1 MRAQQR
7 DSAGRQ
13 ADAQAHLAAAREP
26 RAAGPGPAAEELRR
40 AYLDLLKL
48 CLCDLAATS
57 TMSVGAEPDGTV
69 VSRELRGEA
78 RQVRSAGMDWPLQG
92 LTMVG
97 LGRLDDL
104 ESCVETVVREAVEG
118 DIIEA
123 GAWRG
128 GAGILSRAALDSLG
142 DGRTVYVADSFQG
155 FPEAD
160 ERDPDVASLGAFDFL
175 AVPLEEVRDSFA
187 RLGCERGVEFVPGF
201 FEETLSSLSGRRW
214 SLIRL
219 DGDTYGPTRE
229 ALRWLYPGLSVG
241 GYLIVDD
248 YGSFDGCREAVEEF
262 RAEHGI
268 EEPLEKIDSTCVRW
282 RRTSDEPIGVGAD
295 APLRDDP
302 AGAPRPV
309 ARPEK
314 THVPTAREVEL
325 ERRLTVLHGRLEA
338 AEAEVARLGG
348 APWRG
353 PRAWLQHKVHGARR

>member
-1 MRAQQR
+1 MRAEQR
-7 DSAGRQ
+7 DSAARQ

-26 RAAGPGPAAEELRR
+26 RAAGPRPAAEELRR

-104 ESCVETVVREAVEG
+104 QSCVETVVREAIEG
-118 DIIEA
+118 HMIEA

-128 GAGILSRAALDSLG
+128 GAGILMRATLDSLG

-155 FPEAD
+155 FPAAD
-160 ERDPDVASLGAFDFL
+160 ERDPDVAGLGAFDFL

-187 RLGCERGVEFVPGF
+187 RFGCERGVEFVPGF
-201 FEETLSSLSGRRW
+201 FEETLSGLAGRRW

-229 ALRWLYPGLSVG
+229 TLRWLYPGLSVG

-248 YGSFDGCREAVEEF
+248 YGSFEGCREAVEEF
-262 RAEHGI
+262 RSEHGI
-268 EEPLEKIDSTCVRW
+268 EEPLEKVDSTCVRW
-282 RRTSDEPIGVGAD
+282 RRMSHAPIRQGAD
-295 APLRDDP
+295 APRGDDP
-302 AGAPRPV
+302 VGAPRPV
-309 ARPEK
+309 ARPRA

-325 ERRLTVLHGRLEA
+325 ERQLTVLRGRLEA
-338 AEAEVARLGG
+338 AEAEVARLGS

-353 PRAWLQHKVHGARR
+353 PRAWLHQKVHGARR